1 MLLLPVTGLA
11 SIAGPALSGLM
22 SNATPDDQQG
32 ELQGVI
38 AAVGAVAMGLAPM
51 AMTGVF
57 WAFTHE
63 GAAIY
68 MPGAPFLLSAVLMV
82 VCIHLLTMR
91 RRTPASTASS
101 APE

>member
-1 MLLLPVTGLA
+1 
-11 SIAGPALSGLM
+11 M

-57 WAFTHE
+57 WAFTHD

-68 MPGAPFLLSAVLMV
+68 LPGAPFLLSALLMV
-82 VCIHLLTMR
+82 LCIIMLTARGRGR
-91 RRTPASTASS
+91 RPV
-101 APE
+101 PERAKE